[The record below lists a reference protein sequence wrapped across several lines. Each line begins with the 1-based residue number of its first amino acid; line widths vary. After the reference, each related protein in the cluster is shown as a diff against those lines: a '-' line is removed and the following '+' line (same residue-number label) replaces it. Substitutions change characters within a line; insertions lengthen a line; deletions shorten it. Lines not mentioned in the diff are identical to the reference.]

1 MSFTIQKSVY
11 SILTLLLVGIVGYV
25 PFYGMLALLFI
36 PFPLM
41 LIRMSGKRRDGMIY
55 LFILSLLTIVITPL
69 QLGMT
74 SIAFMAMGYM
84 IGETTLY
91 RKSKLAV
98 WNAASITLLV
108 ALVLQYVLSV
118 LVLHVNAIEWV
129 QAFLHTQER
138 RIIQLFTPLDETG
151 TMEQAIR
158 SVFLMYN
165 FSLPTYAIVGIVI
178 LAFLSLN
185 IAYFFGKKAVLGF
198 VFPRFQPFSSMKL
211 PMITVVLYGILLLM
225 SFLQSSELGS
235 SSHLMI
241 LNAMN
246 IFRILF
252 LLQGISFIVY
262 SLKKVQLPMILI
274 VLSGMVAVFFNSIT
288 VIIGILDTGIQ
299 LRGWVDR
306 KIGK

>member
-11 SILTLLLVGIVGYV
+11 SILTLLLVGIVSYV
-25 PFYGMLALLFI
+25 PLYGMLALLFI

-41 LIRMSGKRRDGMIY
+41 LIRMSSKRRDGVIY
-55 LFILSLLTIVITPL
+55 LFILSLLTIVIAPL

-91 RKSKLAV
+91 KKSKLAV

-108 ALVLQYVLSV
+108 ALVVQYVLSV
-118 LVLHVNAIEWV
+118 LILNVNAIEWI

-138 RIIQLFTPLDETG
+138 RVIQLFTPLDETG
-151 TMEQAIR
+151 AMEQAIQ

-178 LAFLSLN
+178 VAFISLT
-185 IAYFFGKKAVLGF
+185 IAYFFGKRAVVGF
-198 VFPRFQPFSSMKL
+198 TFPCFQPFSSMKL
-211 PMITVVLYGILLLM
+211 PMITVVLYGILLLT
-225 SFLQSSELGS
+225 SFLQSSDLGS
-235 SSHLMI
+235 TSHLMI

-262 SLKKVQLPMILI
+262 ALKKVQLPMILI
-274 VLSGMVAVFFNSIT
+274 VLSGIVAVFFNSIT